1 MTTVLIVEDNESF
14 VDGLSV
20 GLRCE
25 GFDVAVA
32 FDGREALDVFDAV
45 APDVVLLDVMLPRL
59 SGVDVC
65 REIRTRSNVPVL
77 MVTARDSEIDAV
89 VGLEVGADD
98 YVTKPFG
105 LRELVARI
113 RAVLRR
119 NGGTPLGLDTGAAFE
134 LDGVRLDVERH
145 EFSVD
150 GVVESLP
157 RKQFELLEVLMG
169 QAGKVVTRDNLIS
182 LVWGGDYFGDTKT
195 LDVHVK
201 RLRGK
206 LDRDPAKPS
215 RITTIRG
222 VGYRFELPQSSTAR
236 AS

>member
-14 VDGLSV
+14 VDALSV
-20 GLRCE
+20 GLRRE

-45 APDVVLLDVMLPRL
+45 APDVVLLDLMLPRL

-65 REIRTRSNVPVL
+65 REIRTRSSVPVL
-77 MVTARDSEIDAV
+77 MVTARDSELDAV

-105 LRELVARI
+105 MRELVARI

-119 NGGTPLGLDTGAAFE
+119 NGGGALGLDGGGA
-134 LDGVRLDVERH
+134 LDLAGVRLDVDRH

-150 GVVESLP
+150 GVVAPLP

-169 QAGKVVTRDNLIS
+169 QAGRVVTRENLIS

-201 RLRGK
+201 RLRSK
-206 LDRDPAKPS
+206 LDGDPTKPS

-222 VGYRFELPQSSTAR
+222 VGYRFELPASGAAR